1 MKDINLKKVR
11 KKRVKTHLGVRRIE
25 INPKIVLGK
34 PIIRGTR
41 LTVDFILKL
50 FAEGMTHD
58 QILKEYP
65 QLEKEDLIAVLNYA
79 KNIVQDEHIYPL
91 SDLKVK
97 VSV

>member
-1 MKDINLKKVR
+1 MKDINLKKIR
-11 KKRVKTHLGVRRIE
+11 EKRVKTHLGARRIE

-34 PIIRGTR
+34 PVIRGTR

-79 KNIVQDEHIYPL
+79 KNLVQEERVYPL
-91 SDLKVK
+91 TKDKI
-97 VSV
+97 SV